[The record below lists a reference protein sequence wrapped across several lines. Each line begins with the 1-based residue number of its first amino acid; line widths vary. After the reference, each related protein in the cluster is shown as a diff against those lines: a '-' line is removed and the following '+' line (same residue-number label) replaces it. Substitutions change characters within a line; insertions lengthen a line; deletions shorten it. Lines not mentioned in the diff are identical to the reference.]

1 MKFRKIRAY
10 GTAAI
15 GVLIA
20 TAISGPTAL
29 AQEQEAIDE
38 IVVTGSRI
46 SRSDIDANS
55 PISVITAEQIRMF
68 NSSNVE
74 EFLRDMPQ
82 FVAAVGA
89 NSNNG
94 NNGAA
99 TIDLRD
105 MGEERTLVLID
116 GKRFVPFDSQG
127 FVDLS
132 MIPTSL
138 IERVEIITGGASA
151 VYGADAIAGVVNFI
165 MKKNFEGF
173 EFDSSYS
180 VSGESDADRYDFSF
194 TVGGNFADDRGN
206 IVLNAGYTKQ
216 DAVTQ
221 NARPF
226 GVESL
231 DDLLN
236 PVGSFTTPQGTGI
249 DSGFPGDPPAFDG
262 LTQFDPNGDVIPFAN
277 TFNFNPFNL
286 FLVPQKKWTATA
298 IGTYDLTDNVEVF
311 SRLSFA
317 NNRVDTI
324 IAPTGTFFEQF
335 NLAVDNP
342 FFGPAS
348 VARFTQ
354 VDANESNAA
363 TRGDGRVDLLLG
375 RRLVEIGTR
384 DSIYEN
390 TAFQVVGGLKGDW
403 GDQRWEVFGQFGR
416 TSRNQVFKNDIALAT
431 TQQALDV
438 VIDPVSGEIV
448 CADPSGGCVPAN
460 LFGAGN
466 LSQAGADFLR
476 LDLNEVNKTNQTI
489 FGASISGDI
498 PISLPWANPIAYAAG
513 VEYRRED
520 GEHLPD
526 GNFASGNAIGFGA
539 SSPVDAEI
547 EIKEVFLETLIPIL
561 TDVPGAQTL
570 ALEAGIR
577 IADYENTATF
587 STGTVGSDF
596 NNTSWKAG
604 LTWTPVEGY
613 RVRAMFQR
621 AVRAPTLNEIGQP
634 RTPSTG
640 DLGNDPCEGSNPVGD
655 AALTQLCIDTGVPA
669 AAIGSV
675 VSIIAGQ
682 INNFVGGNPTLRP
695 EEADTLTVGLVLTPK
710 QLPNLVATL
719 DWYSIEIDDVV
730 SQISEQNIVDACYFV
745 EQDANGTF
753 CSLIS
758 RNQINGGLTGPK
770 AFGVDVSKINA
781 AFLKFEGIDFSL
793 KYAWDIGD
801 GTLDLG
807 LNGTYVLTKE
817 RQDASFL
824 PIDECKGLI
833 GNTCF
838 DPGAEMRWV
847 QTTNW
852 LMGPWAVQLR
862 WQFIDSLKQ
871 DAIVLD
877 GQPASDFALP
887 EIPSFSYFDL
897 AAKYELGEHWTVRAG
912 VNNLLDKQPPVTGND
927 FGGTLQNSGNTFPA
941 TYDPIGRSFFVGVN
955 TRF

>member
-1 MKFRKIRAY
+1 MKFRNIFTH

-15 GVLIA
+15 GILIA

-46 SRSDIDANS
+46 SRADIDANS

-82 FVAAVGA
+82 FVAAIGA
-89 NSNNG
+89 NG
-94 NNGAA
+94 NNGNDGSA

-105 MGEERTLVLID
+105 MGEERTLVLVD

-221 NARPF
+221 NDRPF
-226 GVESL
+226 GVFAL
-231 DDLLN
+231 DDLLA
-236 PVGSFTTPQGTGI
+236 PVGSFTTPQGTVF
-249 DSGFPGDPPAFDG
+249 DSSFPGDPEGG
-262 LTQFDPNGDVIPFAN
+262 LTQFDPNGNSIPFAN

-298 IGTYDLTDNVEVF
+298 IGTYELTDNVEVF

-317 NNRVDTI
+317 NNRVDTV
-324 IAPTGTFFEQF
+324 IAPSGTFFESF
-335 NLAVDNP
+335 NLAVNNP

-375 RRLVEIGTR
+375 RRTVEIGTR

-416 TSRNQVFKNDIALAT
+416 TSRNQNFKNDIALAT

-438 VIDPVSGEIV
+438 VRDPVSGEIV

-489 FGASISGDI
+489 FGASISGDL
-498 PISLPWANPIAYAAG
+498 PISLPSANPIAYAAG

-520 GEHLPD
+520 GAHLPD

-547 EIKEVFLETLIPIL
+547 EIKEVFLETVIPIL

-570 ALEAGIR
+570 ALEAGVR
-577 IADYENTATF
+577 VADYENTATF

-621 AVRAPTLNEIGQP
+621 AVRAPTLNEIGLP

-675 VSIIAGQ
+675 NSIIAGQ

-695 EEADTLTVGLVLTPK
+695 EEADTLTVGIVITPE
-710 QLPNLVATL
+710 QLPNFVATL

-770 AFGVDVSKINA
+770 AFGVDVSLINA

-793 KYAWDIGD
+793 KYGWDIGD

-817 RQDASFL
+817 RQDAGFL
-824 PIDECKGLI
+824 PIDECAGLV
-833 GNTCF
+833 GNTCT
-838 DPGAEMRWV
+838 DPGAEFKWV

-862 WQFIDSLKQ
+862 WQFIDSLEQ

-887 EIPSFSYFDL
+887 KIPSFSYFDL
-897 AAKYELGEHWTVRAG
+897 AAKYELGDHWTVRAG

>member
-1 MKFRKIRAY
+1 D
-10 GTAAI
+10 
-15 GVLIA
+15 
-20 TAISGPTAL
+20 P
-29 AQEQEAIDE
+29 
-38 IVVTGSRI
+38 
-46 SRSDIDANS
+46 
-55 PISVITAEQIRMF
+55 
-68 NSSNVE
+68 
-74 EFLRDMPQ
+74 
-82 FVAAVGA
+82 
-89 NSNNG
+89 
-94 NNGAA
+94 
-99 TIDLRD
+99 
-105 MGEERTLVLID
+105 
-116 GKRFVPFDSQG
+116 
-127 FVDLS
+127 
-132 MIPTSL
+132 
-138 IERVEIITGGASA
+138 
-151 VYGADAIAGVVNFI
+151 
-165 MKKNFEGF
+165 EG
-173 EFDSSYS
+173 
-180 VSGESDADRYDFSF
+180 
-194 TVGGNFADDRGN
+194 
-206 IVLNAGYTKQ
+206 
-216 DAVTQ
+216 
-221 NARPF
+221 
-226 GVESL
+226 
-231 DDLLN
+231 
-236 PVGSFTTPQGTGI
+236 
-249 DSGFPGDPPAFDG
+249 G
-262 LTQFDPNGDVIPFAN
+262 LTQFDPNGGVIPFAN

-298 IGTYDLTDNVEVF
+298 IGTYDLTDNVGVF

-324 IAPTGTFFEQF
+324 IAPSGTFFESF

-438 VIDPVSGEIV
+438 VRDPVTNEIV

-498 PISLPWANPIAYAAG
+498 PISLPSANPIGYAAG

-520 GEHLPD
+520 GAHLPD

-561 TDVPGAQTL
+561 TDVPGAQML
-570 ALEAGIR
+570 ALEAGVR
-577 IADYENTATF
+577 VADYENTATF

-621 AVRAPTLNEIGQP
+621 AVRAPTLNEIGLP

-640 DLGNDPCEGSNPVGD
+640 DLDNDPCEGSNPVGD

-669 AAIGSV
+669 AAIGNV

-695 EEADTLTVGLVLTPK
+695 EEADTLTVGIVITPE

-770 AFGVDVSKINA
+770 AFGVDVSLINA
-781 AFLKFEGIDFSL
+781 AVLKFEGIDFSL

-824 PIDECKGLI
+824 PIDECAGLI
-833 GNTCF
+833 GNTCV

-852 LMGPWAVQLR
+852 LM
-862 WQFIDSLKQ
+862 
-871 DAIVLD
+871 
-877 GQPASDFALP
+877 
-887 EIPSFSYFDL
+887 
-897 AAKYELGEHWTVRAG
+897 
-912 VNNLLDKQPPVTGND
+912 
-927 FGGTLQNSGNTFPA
+927 
-941 TYDPIGRSFFVGVN
+941 
-955 TRF
+955 